1 MDGMDDRKMG
11 CMSGFLQ
18 LFDRHH
24 ILAGKRLYTTKRLLP
39 FTVVNDT
46 SEPKNIVMSQEIA
59 KERIKGHPAKVVA
72 APSPERLKESPPS
85 KLQSVCHAAFVAT
98 ETPPKSPLPLPI
110 FEVKDGG
117 KSSWKIRKEAPR
129 LSLDS
134 RATVDAK
141 GSLHP
146 KEIQINAS
154 SMSANTCENAKDL
167 VVTDE
172 DKQHRCPSVIAK
184 LMGLEALPESSS
196 ETTEKAELRR
206 SASESRV
213 SRDLFQCHFIE
224 GNRFEFNEPNY
235 LQSNI
240 PNCIMTENV
249 EIDCRRGSMLNAR
262 HRGQL
267 ESGLGIEKSERTRSS
282 NRGLSSTSWKSPQ
295 HRKCFYD
302 TADIFPEPTQI
313 VPHHGEINKRLRI
326 RGLDEPS
333 KDLESLKQTLEALQL
348 KGLLHSKK
356 PSEQINRLNV
366 IYDPCFTCD
375 ESQIVVM
382 KSSRSISPVNRKN
395 RNDTP
400 PPNMCSRTGFNQNI
414 NHSTES
420 LPSVSPYRE
429 RPTDRNPHSPLRTA
443 GSTSPNRRDGNVRHS
458 NSVIQPKLLN
468 VDPQRRASESIE
480 YQRPSSLQSPKVIS
494 RRNSFEQNS
503 TKRSWNKKS
512 LAQVHQKEKIT
523 NFIAYDELS
532 SISESSLTAPF
543 QTRGE
548 KSNTKYNEGRNLL
561 ERCDKLIHSIVEMT
575 ATDMQPSPVSVLDSS
590 FYKEDSPSPSPIRK
604 QSIEFLGIRGDF
616 DNEIP
621 RAEISPV
628 QSNSKD
634 ATVDCD
640 ISYITDIL
648 RASDCL
654 PEESD
659 IFLLLE
665 KQQFLKGKDTSE
677 DSRLQRKLIFD
688 TITEIRDRSRQLPPW
703 KVYSCSNSITAQ
715 PSVQKVLSEFQR
727 IREQEISD
735 NLFEIICGTLK
746 KDLAQDAV
754 NGWGDYPVEMSE
766 TVLYMERLIYKDL
779 MGETISELASFA
791 SKSSAITA
799 SRRKLVF

>member
-24 ILAGKRLYTTKRLLP
+24 ILAAKRLYTTKRLLP
-39 FTVVNDT
+39 FTEVNDT
-46 SEPKNIVMSQEIA
+46 SEAKNIVMSQEIA
-59 KERIKGHPAKVVA
+59 KEWI
-72 APSPERLKESPPS
+72 
-85 KLQSVCHAAFVAT
+85 
-98 ETPPKSPLPLPI
+98 KSPLPLPI

-146 KEIQINAS
+146 KEIQINA
-154 SMSANTCENAKDL
+154 CENAKDL

-172 DKQHRCPSVIAK
+172 DKQPRCPSVIAK
-184 LMGLEALPESSS
+184 LMGLEALPGSSS
-196 ETTEKAELRR
+196 ETTQKAELRR

-213 SRDLFQCHFIE
+213 SRDLFQYC
-224 GNRFEFNEPNY
+224 FEFNEPNY

-240 PNCIMTENV
+240 PNV
-249 EIDCRRGSMLNAR
+249 EIDCRRS
-262 HRGQL
+262 
-267 ESGLGIEKSERTRSS
+267 RSS
-282 NRGLSSTSWKSPQ
+282 NRGLSSTSWKAPQ
-295 HRKCFYD
+295 HRKYFYE
-302 TADIFPEPTQI
+302 TADIIFPEPTQI

-333 KDLESLKQTLEALQL
+333 NDLESLKHTLEALQL
-348 KGLLHSKK
+348 KGLLHTKK

-366 IYDPCFTCD
+366 VYDPRFSHD

-382 KSSRSISPVNRKN
+382 KSSRSIS
-395 RNDTP
+395 
-400 PPNMCSRTGFNQNI
+400 
-414 NHSTES
+414 
-420 LPSVSPYRE
+420 
-429 RPTDRNPHSPLRTA
+429 
-443 GSTSPNRRDGNVRHS
+443 
-458 NSVIQPKLLN
+458 
-468 VDPQRRASESIE
+468 
-480 YQRPSSLQSPKVIS
+480 LQSPKVIS
-494 RRNSFEQNS
+494 RRNCFEQNS

-523 NFIAYDELS
+523 NFI
-532 SISESSLTAPF
+532 SESSLTAPF

-548 KSNTKYNEGRNLL
+548 RSNTEYNEGRNLL

-590 FYKEDSPSPSPIRK
+590 FFKEDSPSPSPIRK
-604 QSIEFLGIRGDF
+604 QSIEFLGDF
-616 DNEIP
+616 DNEI
-621 RAEISPV
+621 RAEIPPV
-628 QSNSKD
+628 QSKSND
-634 ATVDCD
+634 ETVDWD

-648 RASDCL
+648 KASDCL
-654 PEESD
+654 PEEPD

-703 KVYSCSNSITAQ
+703 KVYSWSNSVTAQ
-715 PSVQKVLSEFQR
+715 PSLQRVLSEFQR
-727 IREQEISD
+727 IRELGISND
-735 NLFEIICGTLK
+735 LFEIICGTLK

-779 MGETISELASFA
+779 MGETIRELASFA
-791 SKSSAITA
+791 TKSSAITA
-799 SRRKLVF
+799 LRRKLVF